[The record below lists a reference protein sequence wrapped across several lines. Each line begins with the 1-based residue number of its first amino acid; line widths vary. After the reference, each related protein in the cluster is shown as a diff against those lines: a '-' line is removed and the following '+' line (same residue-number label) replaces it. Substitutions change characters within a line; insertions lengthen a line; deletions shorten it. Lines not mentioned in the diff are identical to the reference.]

1 MEGAVALVVEA
12 ARAGFGVVG
21 GDVSLVDQ
29 DGGRAVAP
37 CVVGERGII
46 AAPLGPMQTLA
57 ALADGLA
64 KALARVVDVW
74 AVGVVDELD
83 FGGWGW
89 HCRLG

>member
-12 ARAGFGVVG
+12 ARPGSGVVG
-21 GDVSLVDQ
+21 GYIALVDQ
-29 DGGRAVAP
+29 DGGRAMAP

-57 ALADGLA
+57 ALADRLA
-64 KALARVVDVW
+64 KPLARAVDVR

-83 FGGWGW
+83 FG
-89 HCRLG
+89 CRGCHHGLG